1 MAEESTMPP
10 LDAVPLETKAFQEPD
25 PAPRDGLE
33 THTVTESLVGESW
46 TLPSIGG
53 NDPTLNA
60 DEVLDSDDE
69 QVYGTLADARPWAG
83 HQALWNLVPDPPM
96 PIGDWEAPY

>member
-1 MAEESTMPP
+1 MPP

-53 NDPTLNA
+53 NDPALNA